1 MHGFAY
7 NNGTYLDGMRYRGR
21 SLGFSLDSDSRLL
34 SLQGSWT
41 DSGGRFYELSLHHAV
56 VSNPNIQGSVPQAY
70 NAVTAAPFIA
80 NIGEARVSL
89 PLSGMKLDLA
99 ARLQDDVPRPDKGF
113 TAGFEAAL
121 RVAL

>member
-1 MHGFAY
+1 
-7 NNGTYLDGMRYRGR
+7 MRYRDR

-41 DSGGRFYELSLHHAV
+41 DSAGRFYELSLHHAV
-56 VSNPNIQGSVPQAY
+56 ISNPNIQSFVSQGY
-70 NAVTAAPFIA
+70 NVVTTAPVIA

-99 ARLQDDVPRPDKGF
+99 ARLQDDQPRPDKGF
-113 TAGFEAAL
+113 AASIEAAL